1 MSTKGVED
9 VGGSG
14 EVKHQLC
21 RSRMRDDSYLAM
33 NKSCYGHVPG
43 GICGHAK
50 SKKRPNTV
58 VMKRGY
64 KNCCGTASS
73 KNVSPSPLVHMVI
86 DVVNI
91 TVHTEK
97 KTRNS

>member
-1 MSTKGVED
+1 
-9 VGGSG
+9 
-14 EVKHQLC
+14 
-21 RSRMRDDSYLAM
+21 
-33 NKSCYGHVPG
+33 
-43 GICGHAK
+43 
-50 SKKRPNTV
+50 
-58 VMKRGY
+58 MKRGY